1 MLHVKI
7 YKKVQAEARSL
18 DPDSFHYT
26 RQLNVRLGDST
37 QGRQRHPFTYYHPI
51 SIWAAKFL
59 CDSSTGT
66 ARFVVLHFI
75 LLHRCWFF
83 FFRDGRQDPLPAK
96 RLQLALLQW
105 PRTRPTVSQRCA
117 CKSNKIICL
126 SRWCP
131 SRTKVQFSRVSF
143 SSTPEECTGP
153 AEVFTAGSST
163 CFRPWS
169 PSRLMTGEL
178 ISTQLFI
185 SIFF

>member
-96 RLQLALLQW
+96 RLQLALLRW
-105 PRTRPTVSQRCA
+105 PQYLRGVPVNQIRLYVCHDDVLLAPRCNLAGSASAPPLRNALDLPRWSQRA
-117 CKSNKIICL
+117 
-126 SRWCP
+126 
-131 SRTKVQFSRVSF
+131 VA
-143 SSTPEECTGP
+143 P
-153 AEVFTAGSST
+153 ALDPGAPAGS
-163 CFRPWS
+163 WQ
-169 PSRLMTGEL
+169 GN
-178 ISTQLFI
+178 
-185 SIFF
+185 